1 MNSANEMTHY
11 IFKKPYITATGSTY
25 YIGEKFPEHYLKEKL
40 PQLFKDISI
49 RDNYLLLANK
59 VSLEDI
65 TVTPKVIGES
75 NTKTLTTF
83 ELKEK
88 EDITENIIY
97 INEINFEDLIKI
109 QGIGEKAAT
118 KLINSRTEKRFETI
132 DELTK
137 LVSTVKWDKYN
148 IIY

>member
-1 MNSANEMTHY
+1 MEYT
-11 IFKKPYITATGSTY
+11 FKKPYITVTGSTFY
-25 YIGEKFPEHYLKEKL
+25 VGEKFPEHYLKDKI
-40 PQLFKDISI
+40 PQLFKDVLLRDAYLISS
-49 RDNYLLLANK
+49 NK
-59 VSLEDI
+59 VSFEDT
-65 TVTPKVIGES
+65 TVSPKVIGES

-88 EDITENIIY
+88 EDITDNTIY
-97 INEINFEDLIKI
+97 INEISFEDLIKI

-118 KLINSRTEKRFETI
+118 KLINSRTEKRFETV

-148 IIY
+148 IIYAYNL